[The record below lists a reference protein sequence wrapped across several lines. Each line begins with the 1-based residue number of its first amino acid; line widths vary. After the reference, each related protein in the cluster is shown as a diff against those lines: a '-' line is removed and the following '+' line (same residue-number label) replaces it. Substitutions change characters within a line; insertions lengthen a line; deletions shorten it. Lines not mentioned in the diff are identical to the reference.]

1 MEFLRRKLVY
11 QLFIDHFTAMSQVT
25 IKYQAFDHGLLLL
38 KQAIRLVDLLA
49 DDKHV
54 EESQNLLEK
63 IENLRENL
71 LKLKNENIQGPEL
84 PRRMSIFEH
93 DGKGCYRPYQTEEI
107 EISNVQEE
115 TPSEDDNDEIYSYHR
130 SVVAQIHATSE
141 ENLARFQHNDECDDD
156 EIESISK
163 SIENIDLNNETR
175 L

>member
-38 KQAIRLVDLLA
+38 KQAIRLVDLLN
-49 DDKHV
+49 DDNHV
-54 EESQNLLEK
+54 EESQALLEK
-63 IENLRENL
+63 IELQREKL
-71 LKLKNENIQGPEL
+71 LELKNENIQGPEL
-84 PRRMSIFEH
+84 PRRMSIF
-93 DGKGCYRPYQTEEI
+93 DSNIKGRYRSYKTEEI
-107 EISNVQEE
+107 EANNDQEE

-130 SVVAQIHATSE
+130 SVVAQIHATSA
-141 ENLARFQHNDECDDD
+141 ENLARFEHNEDCDDD

-163 SIENIDLNNETR
+163 SIENINLDETK